1 MFDAS
6 RRTKQGQPFVL
17 GRRLRLSAKE
27 NFVYNATQ
35 RIMTLCDTALLVDS
49 TRGETQVWLTM
60 QRRERCFGSSI
71 RECREWLSFIEL

>member
-49 TRGETQVWLTM
+49 IWSSDQIESTGEKWSCDEVK
-60 QRRERCFGSSI
+60 
-71 RECREWLSFIEL
+71 